1 MQTLRRDGSAGQPE
15 LAAQTLRTLGDVR
28 SRVRV
33 RQEREE
39 QPIRRSDRGIELRYR
54 HVIIG
59 IMEQATA
66 ARSRASLLN
75 FGETNAIDLT
85 GDYRRRNSAKIGAEN
100 SDRYE
105 RRNRL
110 SVL

>member
-1 MQTLRRDGSAGQPE
+1 MRELRR
-15 LAAQTLRTLGDVR
+15 RI
-28 SRVRV
+28 RV
-33 RQEREE
+33 RQECEE

-54 HVIIG
+54 HVIMG
-59 IMEQATA
+59 IMEQTTA

-100 SDRYE
+100 SYRYE